1 MNPNGASDQE
11 KMAQSSHTIPVHR
24 QHKDSPSQKT
34 AWPRWERKGKEK
46 STIARVCTWI
56 VDHQIGIS
64 TNLISMLFFIHIFFP
79 SARHHTQ
86 KFFRISYYDPATANY
101 ALGWDDIFFVFYW
114 IIVFFGLRC
123 IVMDFVLSPLGSF
136 LGLKK
141 KKPIVRFAEQAWIIC
156 YYTVSWCTGM
166 YIMYN
171 SDYWLDLRALWRTWP
186 QRQMEGIAKWY
197 YLVQFGFWLQQIA
210 VVNIE
215 ERRKDHWQMFTH
227 HIFTCL
233 LIFTSYGY
241 HQYRVGTLFL
251 SLMDFADIILPLAKV
266 LKYLHFGLA
275 CDIAFGVFMVS
286 WLALRHVLY
295 MMVWYSIYAHIP
307 QEIKYGCYKGS
318 VQNLQGPIP
327 IPNDWDHLV
336 QPFKNPVGLV
346 CWNNNIKWGFLI
358 MLGALQVI
366 LIIWFGMIVR
376 VAYKV
381 ITGKGA
387 EDVRSDDE
395 DDDEEEEED
404 ELKDEKS
411 SRDHIEAMKLCV
423 DPQEKYLETEVLST
437 DPNFSLSRTSKSRP
451 KSRSKSKPSTT
462 SSEGRKSSSESMSGS
477 SAGRTRRKVK
487 NDSAHSS
494 SVNLLGPS
502 SDRKELLGRIGCDK
516 GSSSD

>member
-1 MNPNGASDQE
+1 
-11 KMAQSSHTIPVHR
+11 
-24 QHKDSPSQKT
+24 
-34 AWPRWERKGKEK
+34 
-46 STIARVCTWI
+46 
-56 VDHQIGIS
+56 
-64 TNLISMLFFIHIFFP
+64 MLFFIHSFFP
-79 SARHHTQ
+79 CARHHTQ
-86 KFFRISYYDPATANY
+86 KFFRISYYNPATGNF

-123 IVMDFVLSPLGSF
+123 VTMDYVLTPLASI

-141 KKPIVRFAEQAWIIC
+141 KKPKVRFAEQAWIIC

-171 SDYWLDLRALWRTWP
+171 SEYWLDLRALWRTWP
-186 QRQMEGIAKWY
+186 QREMEGIAKWY

-227 HIFTCL
+227 HIFTCS

-251 SLMDFADIILPLAKV
+251 AIMDFADIILPLAKV
-266 LKYLHFGLA
+266 LKYLHFGIA
-275 CDIAFGVFMVS
+275 CDIAFGIFMVS
-286 WLALRHVLY
+286 WFAMRHVCY
-295 MMVWYSIYAHIP
+295 MMVWYSVYAHTP
-307 QEIKYGCYKGS
+307 QEIDFGCYKGS
-318 VQNLQGPIP
+318 VHDLEGPIP
-327 IPNDWDHLV
+327 TPNDWDHLI

-346 CWNNNIKWGFLI
+346 CWNNNIKWVFLS

-366 LIIWFGMIVR
+366 LCIWFCMIVR

-395 DDDEEEEED
+395 DDDDEEEEVE
-404 ELKDEKS
+404 DEKS
-411 SRDHIEAMKLCV
+411 PRDHIDRVKLCV
-423 DPQEKYLETEVLST
+423 DPQGKYLETEILST
-437 DPNFSLSRTSKSRP
+437 DPNFSLSNSSKSRT
-451 KSRSKSKPSTT
+451 KARSKSKSNSTSPST
-462 SSEGRKSSSESMSGS
+462 SSARRKSSSESMSGS
-477 SAGRTRRKVK
+477 SAGGTRRNPKHE
-487 NDSAHSS
+487 SAHSS

>member
-1 MNPNGASDQE
+1 L
-11 KMAQSSHTIPVHR
+11 
-24 QHKDSPSQKT
+24 
-34 AWPRWERKGKEK
+34 
-46 STIARVCTWI
+46 ST
-56 VDHQIGIS
+56 
-64 TNLISMLFFIHIFFP
+64 LFSIHILVP
-79 SARHHTQ
+79 AARHHTQ
-86 KFFRISYYDPATANY
+86 KFFRISYYNPATGNF

-123 IVMDFVLSPLGSF
+123 AVMDYLLTPFAGL

-141 KKPIVRFAEQAWIIC
+141 KKPRVRFAEQAWIIL
-156 YYTVSWCTGM
+156 YYSMSWALGM

-186 QRQMEGIAKWY
+186 DREMEGIAKWY
-197 YLVQFGFWLQQIA
+197 YLVQFGFWLQQIF

-227 HIFTCL
+227 HIFTCA

-251 SLMDFADIILPLAKV
+251 SLMDFADIILPLAKC
-266 LKYLHFGLA
+266 LKYLQLKTA

-286 WLALRHVLY
+286 WLLLRHVLY
-295 MMVWYSIYAHIP
+295 GMVWYSIYAHIP
-307 QEIKYGCYKGS
+307 QEIRYGCYRGS
-318 VQNLQGPIP
+318 VENLEGPIP
-327 IPNDWDHLV
+327 VPNDWDHLV

-346 CWNNNIKWGFLI
+346 CWNNNIKWSFLI
-358 MLGALQVI
+358 MLGCLQVI

-381 ITGKGA
+381 ISGQGA
-387 EDVRSDDE
+387 EDTRSDDE
-395 DDDEEEEED
+395 DDDDEEED
-404 ELKDEKS
+404 DEIEDQK
-411 SRDHIEAMKLCV
+411 RPLDHEHKAQLLV
-423 DPQEKYLETEVLST
+423 DPQQEYLETQVLST
-437 DPNFSLSRTSKSRP
+437 DPDFSLSKS
-451 KSRSKSKPSTT
+451 SKSKTRSRTKSKSKSPT
-462 SSEGRKSSSESMSGS
+462 SSVESGRKSSPEATARSSASGS
-477 SAGRTRRKVK
+477 RRKQK
-487 NDSAHSS
+487 HEPAHSS